1 MNPLKKL
8 AGQTVIYGLSSVVG
22 RLLNY
27 LLVPLYTRYFLPEE
41 YGIVTELYAYVAFLV
56 IILTYGIETAFFRYS
71 QKVPNKRTVYSTAL
85 ISLLVTS
92 SIFIFI
98 IFSST
103 IPIANWL
110 QYPNN
115 TDYIQFF
122 ALIIGLDAVSAISF
136 AKLREQNNATRFAL
150 IRLVNIFINIG
161 LNLFFI
167 IYCPYAIE
175 KGLPSVDFVNSVYSE
190 GYGVGYIFV
199 ANLIASAVTFL
210 MLLPEMIKSVWIFD
224 KSIWRQMMI
233 YALPLLVAGLA
244 GMTNETIDRILLKK
258 IDHPITIYK
267 DYSTKLQ
274 KDIIE
279 RERHITIDDKLIYD
293 EIKQFGNK
301 FNQLSE
307 RTKDYVI
314 NKSKEKEMGL
324 YGAFYKLSILIILF
338 IQTFRFA
345 AEPFFFAQEKEKNS
359 RKTYADVMKY
369 FVIITSFIFLVV
381 TMLYD
386 FIILFLGS
394 NYHDDRGFLTVSIL
408 LAANLLLG
416 IYYNLSIW
424 YKLSEKTKYGAY
436 LSIFGAI
443 ITLSLNFI
451 LIPIIG
457 FVGSAWTT
465 LICYFC
471 MTTTSYFLGR
481 KHYRIPYPIK
491 RISLYLILVAVLFFS
506 SIYFN
511 IGIILKIIYILI
523 FITVAFVLEKP
534 KKAVISNPKL
544 FD

>member
-56 IILTYGIETAFFRYS
+56 VILTYGIETAFFRYS
-71 QKVPNKRTVYSTAL
+71 QKVPDKRTVYSTAL

-98 IFSST
+98 LFSSAT
-103 IPIANWL
+103 PIANWL

-122 ALIIGLDAVSAISF
+122 TLIISLDAVSAISF

-175 KGLPSVDFVNSVYSE
+175 KGLPSANFVNSVYSE
-190 GYGVGYIFV
+190 SYGVGYIFV
-199 ANLIASAVTFL
+199 ANLIASIVTFL

-244 GMTNETIDRILLKK
+244 GMTNETIDRILLKHLLP
-258 IDHPITIYK
+258 DTLNA
-267 DYSTKLQ
+267 S
-274 KDIIE
+274 
-279 RERHITIDDKLIYD
+279 REI
-293 EIKQFGNK
+293 
-301 FNQLSE
+301 
-307 RTKDYVI
+307 
-314 NKSKEKEMGL
+314 GL
-324 YGAFYKLSILIILF
+324 YGAFYKLSILIVLF

-457 FVGSAWTT
+457 FVGSAWAT
-465 LICYFC
+465 LVCYFC

-481 KHYRIPYPIK
+481 KHYKIPYPIK
-491 RISLYLILVAVLFFS
+491 RISFYLILVAALFFS
-506 SIYFN
+506 SVYFK

-523 FITVAFVLEKP
+523 FITIAFVLEKP